1 MDGTDSPVMGKFDLA
16 KAILETGSFY
26 WKATTQFTLASGRV
40 SEYYVNCKQL
50 LAHPQYRRI
59 LAELIAQHLK
69 GWDVQAVGGMEIGA
83 IPIAT
88 AVSDYVYDRT
98 GRELRTFVVRKKAKD
113 HGMKHAVEGAFQ
125 AGDRV
130 LVVDDVLT
138 TGQATI
144 DAITQARAA
153 GLDVTQALVIVD
165 RQEDNGRQ
173 RVEALGVP
181 LTSLLTLQDL
191 KDLKGKPDA

>member
-1 MDGTDSPVMGKFDLA
+1 MGKMDLA
-16 KAILETGSFY
+16 KAVLETGSFH
-26 WKATTQFTLASGRV
+26 WKATPQFTLASGRV

-50 LAHPQYRRI
+50 LAHPRYRRI

-69 GWDVQAVGGMEIGA
+69 GWDVQAIGGMEIGA

-88 AVSDYVYDRT
+88 AVSDYVFDRT
-98 GRELRTFVVRKKAKD
+98 DRELRTFVVRKKAKD

-153 GLDVTQALVIVD
+153 GLEVTQALVIVD

-173 RVEALGVP
+173 RVEALGVS

-191 KDLKGKPDA
+191 KELKGAPDA

>member
-1 MDGTDSPVMGKFDLA
+1 MGTSDLA
-16 KAILETGSFY
+16 KAILETGSFH
-26 WKATTQFTLASGRV
+26 WKATAQFTLASGRA

-50 LAHPQYRRI
+50 LSHPRYRKI
-59 LAELIAQHLK
+59 LAELIAERLK

-88 AVSDYVYDRT
+88 AVSDYVYDRI
-98 GRELRTFVVRKKAKD
+98 GRELRTFVVRKKPKD
-113 HGMKHAVEGAFQ
+113 HGMKHTVEGAFQ
-125 AGDRV
+125 SGDRV
-130 LVVDDVLT
+130 LILDDVLT

-153 GLDVTQALVIVD
+153 GLNVAQALVIVD
-165 RQEDNGRQ
+165 RGEDNGRR

-191 KDLKGKPDA
+191 KNLKGKPDA

>member
-1 MDGTDSPVMGKFDLA
+1 MGKLELA
-16 KAILETGSFY
+16 KAMIETGSFH
-26 WKATTQFTLASGRV
+26 WEATPRFTLASGRV
-40 SEYYVNCKQL
+40 SEYYVNSKQYL
-50 LAHPQYRRI
+50 SQPGYRRSV
-59 LAELIAQHLK
+59 AELFMDHLT
-69 GWDVQAVGGMEIGA
+69 GWDVQAIGGMEIGA

-88 AVSDYVYDRT
+88 SISDYVFT
-98 GRELRTFVVRKKAKD
+98 QKARELRTFVVRKKMKD
-113 HGMKHAVEGAFQ
+113 HVMKHAVEGSFQ

-130 LVVDDVLT
+130 VVVDDVLT

-153 GLDVTQALVIVD
+153 GLDVRHALVLVD
-165 RQEDNGRQ
+165 RQEDGGRQ

>member
-1 MDGTDSPVMGKFDLA
+1 MGKFDLA
-16 KAILETGSFY
+16 KAVLETGSFH
-26 WKATTQFTLASGRV
+26 WKAVPGFTLASGRV

-50 LAHPQYRRI
+50 LSHPKYRRI

-69 GWDVQAVGGMEIGA
+69 GWDVQAIGGMEIGA
-83 IPIAT
+83 IPIVT

-98 GRELRTFVVRKKAKD
+98 GRELRTFVVRKKPKD

-130 LVVDDVLT
+130 LILDDVLT

-153 GLDVTQALVIVD
+153 GLDVCQALVIVD

-191 KDLKGKPDA
+191 KELKGRPDA

>member
-1 MDGTDSPVMGKFDLA
+1 MGKFDLA
-16 KAILETGSFY
+16 SALLETGSFH
-26 WKATTQFTLASGRV
+26 WKATPQFTLASGRA

-83 IPIAT
+83 IPIST

-125 AGDRV
+125 PGDRV
-130 LVVDDVLT
+130 LIVDDVLT

-153 GLDVTQALVIVD
+153 GLDVQQALVIVD

>member
-1 MDGTDSPVMGKFDLA
+1 MGKLDLA
-16 KAILETGSFY
+16 KAILATGSFH
-26 WKATTQFTLASGRV
+26 WKTRPQFTLASGRV

-50 LAHPQYRRI
+50 LSHPKYRRI
-59 LAELIAQHLK
+59 LAELIAEHLK
-69 GWDVQAVGGMEIGA
+69 GWDIQAVGGMEIGA

-98 GRELRTFVVRKKAKD
+98 GRELRTFVVRKKPKD

-125 AGDRV
+125 SGDRV
-130 LVVDDVLT
+130 LILDDVLT

-144 DAITQARAA
+144 DAITQARAG
-153 GLDVTQALVIVD
+153 GLVVRQALGVDD
-165 RQEDNGRQ
+165 RQEEGGRQ
-173 RVEALGVP
+173 RVEALGIP

-191 KDLKGKPDA
+191 KDLRGKPGE

>member
-1 MDGTDSPVMGKFDLA
+1 MGKLDLA
-16 KAILETGSFY
+16 KAILETGSFH
-26 WKATTQFTLASGRV
+26 WKMTPQFTLASGRV
-40 SEYYVNCKQL
+40 SQYYVDCKQL
-50 LAHPQYRRI
+50 LSHPKYRRI
-59 LAELIAQHLK
+59 LAELIAEHLK

-88 AVSDYVYDRT
+88 AVSDYMYDRT
-98 GRELRTFVVRKKAKD
+98 GRELRTFVVRKKPKD
-113 HGMKHAVEGAFQ
+113 HGMKHALEGAFQ
-125 AGDRV
+125 PGDRV

-153 GLDVTQALVIVD
+153 VLDVRYALVLVD
-165 RQEDNGRQ
+165 RQEDSGRQ

-181 LTSLLTLQDL
+181 LSSLLTLQDL
-191 KDLKGKPDA
+191 KDLKGHPDV

>member
-1 MDGTDSPVMGKFDLA
+1 MGKLDLA
-16 KAILETGSFY
+16 KAILATGSFH
-26 WKATTQFTLASGRV
+26 WKATPQFTLASGRI

-50 LAHPQYRRI
+50 LSHPKYRRL
-59 LAELIAQHLK
+59 LAELIADHLK

-88 AVSDYVYDRT
+88 AVTDYVYDRT
-98 GRELRTFVVRKKAKD
+98 GRELRTFVVRKMPKD

-125 AGDRV
+125 PGDRV
-130 LVVDDVLT
+130 VVVDDVLT

-144 DAITQARAA
+144 DAIEQARAA
-153 GLDVTQALVIVD
+153 GLNVRHALVLVD
-165 RQEDNGRQ
+165 RQEDNARQ

-191 KDLKGKPDA
+191 KDLKGHPDP

>member
-1 MDGTDSPVMGKFDLA
+1 MGKLDLA
-16 KAILETGSFY
+16 KAILATGSFH
-26 WKATTQFTLASGRV
+26 WKTRPQFTLASGRV

-50 LAHPQYRRI
+50 LSHPKYRRL
-59 LAELIAQHLK
+59 LAELIADHLK
-69 GWDVQAVGGMEIGA
+69 GWDIQAVGGMEIGA

-88 AVSDYVYDRT
+88 AVADYVYDRT
-98 GRELRTFVVRKKAKD
+98 GGELRTFVVRKKPKD
-113 HGMKHAVEGAFQ
+113 HGMKHGVEGAFES
-125 AGDRV
+125 GDRV

-144 DAITQARAA
+144 DAITHARAA
-153 GLDVTQALVIVD
+153 GLGRPHALGPGD
-165 RQEDNGRQ
+165 RQGAGGRA

-191 KDLKGKPDA
+191 KNLKGQPDP

>member
-1 MDGTDSPVMGKFDLA
+1 MGKFDLA
-16 KAILETGSFY
+16 KAVLETGSFH
-26 WKATTQFTLASGRV
+26 WKAVPGFTLASGRV

-50 LAHPQYRRI
+50 LSHPKYRRI

-69 GWDVQAVGGMEIGA
+69 GWDVQAIGGMEIGA

-88 AVSDYVYDRT
+88 AVSDYVYDHT
-98 GRELRTFVVRKKAKD
+98 GRELRTFVIRKKPKD

-130 LVVDDVLT
+130 LILDDVLT

-153 GLDVTQALVIVD
+153 GLDVQQALVIVD

-191 KDLKGKPDA
+191 KELKGRPDA

>member
-1 MDGTDSPVMGKFDLA
+1 MGKFDLA
-16 KAILETGSFY
+16 KAVLETGSFH
-26 WKATTQFTLASGRV
+26 WKAVPGFTLASGRV

-50 LAHPQYRRI
+50 LSHPKYRRI

-69 GWDVQAVGGMEIGA
+69 GWDVQAIGGMEIGA

-88 AVSDYVYDRT
+88 AVADYVYDRT
-98 GRELRTFVVRKKAKD
+98 GRELRTFVVRKKPKD

-125 AGDRV
+125 AGDRI
-130 LVVDDVLT
+130 LILDDVLT

-153 GLDVTQALVIVD
+153 GLDVRQALVIVD

-191 KDLKGKPDA
+191 KELKGRPDA

>member
-1 MDGTDSPVMGKFDLA
+1 MGKSELA
-16 KAILETGSFY
+16 KAMLDSGAFHWEQTPR
-26 WKATTQFTLASGRV
+26 FTLASGRV

-50 LAHPQYRRI
+50 LSHPRYRRI
-59 LAELIAQHLK
+59 IAELIADQLAE
-69 GWDVQAVGGMEIGA
+69 WDLQAIGGMEIGA

-88 AVSDYVYDRT
+88 SVSDYVFMQK

-113 HGMKHAVEGAFQ
+113 HGMKHTVEGSFLT
-125 AGDRV
+125 GDRV
-130 LVVDDVLT
+130 IVVDDVLT

-144 DAITQARAA
+144 DAIQQARTA
-153 GLDVTQALVIVD
+153 GLNVQHALVIVD
-165 RQEDNGRQ
+165 RGEDHGRD

-191 KDLKGKPDA
+191 KDLQGKPNQ

>member
-1 MDGTDSPVMGKFDLA
+1 MGKLDLA
-16 KAILETGSFY
+16 KALLETGSFH
-26 WKATTQFTLASGRV
+26 WKTTPQFTLASGRV

-50 LAHPQYRRI
+50 LSHPKYRRI
-59 LAELIAQHLK
+59 LAELIAEHLK
-69 GWDVQAVGGMEIGA
+69 GWDIQAVGGMEIGA

-88 AVSDYVYDRT
+88 AISDYVYDRK
-98 GRELRTFVVRKKAKD
+98 GSELRTFVVRRKAKD

-125 AGDRV
+125 PGDRV

-153 GLDVTQALVIVD
+153 GLDVRHALVLVD

-191 KDLKGKPDA
+191 KDLKGRPDA

>member
-1 MDGTDSPVMGKFDLA
+1 MGKLDLA
-16 KAILETGSFY
+16 KAILTTGSFH
-26 WKATTQFTLASGRV
+26 WRATPQFTLASGRV

-50 LAHPQYRRI
+50 LSHPKYRRL
-59 LAELIAQHLK
+59 LAELIADHLK

-88 AVSDYVYDRT
+88 AVTDYVYDRT

-125 AGDRV
+125 PGDRV
-130 LVVDDVLT
+130 AVMDDVLT

-144 DAITQARAA
+144 DAIEQARAA
-153 GLDVTQALVIVD
+153 GLNVRHALVLVD

-191 KDLKGKPDA
+191 KDLKGHPDP

>member
-1 MDGTDSPVMGKFDLA
+1 MGKLDLA
-16 KAILETGSFY
+16 KAILATGSFH
-26 WKATTQFTLASGRV
+26 WKTRPQFTLASGRV

-50 LAHPQYRRI
+50 LSHPKYRRL
-59 LAELIAQHLK
+59 LAGLIADHLK
-69 GWDVQAVGGMEIGA
+69 GWDIQAVGGMEIGA

-98 GRELRTFVVRKKAKD
+98 GRALRTFVVRKMPKD
-113 HGMKHAVEGAFQ
+113 HGMKHAVEGAIQ
-125 AGDRV
+125 PGDRV

-153 GLDVTQALVIVD
+153 GLDVRHALVLVD
-165 RQEDNGRQ
+165 RQEDGGRQ

-181 LTSLLTLQDL
+181 LTSLLTLEDL

>member
-1 MDGTDSPVMGKFDLA
+1 MGKLDLT
-16 KAILETGSFY
+16 KAILETGSFH
-26 WKATTQFTLASGRV
+26 WKTTPQFTLASGRV
-40 SEYYVNCKQL
+40 SQYYVDCKQL
-50 LAHPQYRRI
+50 LSHPKYRRI
-59 LAELIAQHLK
+59 LAELIADHLK
-69 GWDVQAVGGMEIGA
+69 GWEVQAVGGMEIGA

-98 GRELRTFVVRKKAKD
+98 GRELRTFVVRKKPKD
-113 HGMKHAVEGAFQ
+113 HGTKHAVEGAFIS
-125 AGDRV
+125 GDRV

-153 GLDVTQALVIVD
+153 GLDVRQALVLVD
-165 RQEDNGRQ
+165 RQEDGGRQ
-173 RVEALGVP
+173 RVEVLGVP

>member
-1 MDGTDSPVMGKFDLA
+1 MGKLDLA
-16 KAILETGSFY
+16 KALLETGSFH
-26 WKATTQFTLASGRV
+26 WKTTPQFTLASGRV

-50 LAHPQYRRI
+50 LSHPKYRRI
-59 LAELIAQHLK
+59 LAELIADHLK
-69 GWDVQAVGGMEIGA
+69 SWDVQAVGGMEIGA

-98 GRELRTFVVRKKAKD
+98 GRELRTFVARKKPKD

-125 AGDRV
+125 PGDR
-130 LVVDDVLT
+130 VLT

-153 GLDVTQALVIVD
+153 GLDVRHALVLVD
-165 RQEDNGRQ
+165 RQEDGGRQ

-191 KDLKGKPDA
+191 KNLKGKPDA

>member
-1 MDGTDSPVMGKFDLA
+1 MSTHDLA
-16 KAILETGSFY
+16 KAVLETGSFH
-26 WKATTQFTLASGRV
+26 WKATPQFTLASGRA

-50 LAHPQYRRI
+50 LSHPHHRRTM
-59 LAELIAQHLK
+59 AELIAAHLTD
-69 GWDVQAVGGMEIGA
+69 WEVHALGGMEIGA
-83 IPIAT
+83 IPMAT
-88 AVSDYVYDRT
+88 TVSDYVYDRT
-98 GRELRTFVVRKKAKD
+98 GRALRTFVVRKKPKG

-130 LVVDDVLT
+130 LILDDVLT

-165 RQEDNGRQ
+165 RQEDGGRQ
-173 RVEALGVP
+173 RVEALGLS

-191 KDLKGKPDA
+191 KDLKGRPDS

>member
-1 MDGTDSPVMGKFDLA
+1 MGKLDLA
-16 KAILETGSFY
+16 KAILAAGSFH
-26 WKATTQFTLASGRV
+26 WKTRPQFTLASGRV

-50 LAHPQYRRI
+50 LSHPKYRRL
-59 LAELIAQHLK
+59 LAELIADHLK
-69 GWDVQAVGGMEIGA
+69 GWDIQAVGGMEIGA

-88 AVSDYVYDRT
+88 AVADYVYDRT
-98 GRELRTFVVRKKAKD
+98 GGELRTFVVRKKPKD
-113 HGMKHAVEGAFQ
+113 NGMKHAVGGAFES
-125 AGDRV
+125 GDRV

-144 DAITQARAA
+144 DAITHARAA
-153 GLDVTQALVIVD
+153 GLDVRHALVLVD
-165 RQEDNGRQ
+165 RQEDGGRA

-191 KDLKGKPDA
+191 KNLKGQPDP

>member
-1 MDGTDSPVMGKFDLA
+1 MVVTRHIMA
-16 KAILETGSFY
+16 KADLVEAILVTGSFH
-26 WKATTQFTLASGRV
+26 WKATPQFKLASGRS

-50 LAHPQYRRI
+50 LSYPRYRRY
-59 LAELIAQHLK
+59 LAELIVEHLK
-69 GWDVQAVGGMEIGA
+69 GWDLDAVGGMEIGA

-88 AVSDYVYDRT
+88 VVSDYYFSQT
-98 GRELRTFVVRKKAKD
+98 GHELRTFVVRKTPKD
-113 HGMKHAVEGAFQ
+113 HGMKHAVEGAFKT
-125 AGDRV
+125 GDRV
-130 LVVDDVLT
+130 LIVDDVLT

-144 DAITQARAA
+144 DAIAQARAA
-153 GLDVTQALVIVD
+153 GLDVRHALVIVD

-191 KDLKGKPDA
+191 KSRKGQPDV

>member
-1 MDGTDSPVMGKFDLA
+1 MGKSELA
-16 KAILETGSFY
+16 RAMLQSGAFHWEPTPR
-26 WKATTQFTLASGRV
+26 FTLASGRV

-50 LAHPQYRRI
+50 LSHPRYRRMI
-59 LAELIAQHLK
+59 AELIADHVAA
-69 GWDVQAVGGMEIGA
+69 WDIHAIGGMEIGA

-88 AVSDYVYDRT
+88 SVSDYLFIQK

-113 HGMKHAVEGAFQ
+113 HGLKHTVEGSFQ

-130 LVVDDVLT
+130 IVVDDVLT

-144 DAITQARAA
+144 DAIHQARTA
-153 GLDVTQALVIVD
+153 GLDVRHALVIVD
-165 RQEDNGRQ
+165 RGEDQGRE
-173 RVEALGVP
+173 RVEAAGVP

-191 KDLKGKPDA
+191 KDLKGSPSQ

>member
-1 MDGTDSPVMGKFDLA
+1 MGKLDLA
-16 KAILETGSFY
+16 KAILETGSFH
-26 WKATTQFTLASGRV
+26 WKTTPQFALASGRV
-40 SEYYVNCKQL
+40 SEYYVNCKQIL
-50 LAHPQYRRI
+50 SHPRYRRMM
-59 LAELIAQHLK
+59 AELIAERLA

-88 AVSDYVYDRT
+88 AVSDYVFDRT
-98 GRELRTFVVRKKAKD
+98 GRELRTFVVRKKPKD
-113 HGMKHAVEGAFQ
+113 HGMKHAVDGAFQ

-130 LVVDDVLT
+130 LIVDDVLT

-144 DAITQARAA
+144 DAIAQARAA
-153 GLDVTQALVIVD
+153 GLDVRQALVLVD

-191 KDLKGKPDA
+191 KDLKGQPDAR

>member
-1 MDGTDSPVMGKFDLA
+1 MGKLDLA
-16 KAILETGSFY
+16 KAILETGSFH
-26 WKATTQFTLASGRV
+26 WKTTPQFTLASGRV

-50 LAHPQYRRI
+50 VAHPKYRRI
-59 LAELIAQHLK
+59 FAELIADHLK
-69 GWDVQAVGGMEIGA
+69 GWEVQAVGGMEIGA

-125 AGDRV
+125 PGDRV

-153 GLDVTQALVIVD
+153 GLED
-165 RQEDNGRQ
+165 RKSTRLNSSHSQISYA
-173 RVEALGVP
+173 VFC
-181 LTSLLTLQDL
+181 L
-191 KDLKGKPDA
+191 KKK

>member
-1 MDGTDSPVMGKFDLA
+1 MGKLDLA
-16 KAILETGSFY
+16 KAILETGSFH
-26 WKATTQFTLASGRV
+26 WKTTPQFTLASGRV

-50 LAHPQYRRI
+50 LSHPKYRRI
-59 LAELIAQHLK
+59 FAELIADHLK
-69 GWDVQAVGGMEIGA
+69 GWEVQAVGGMEIGA

-125 AGDRV
+125 PGDRV

-144 DAITQARAA
+144 DAITHARAA
-153 GLDVTQALVIVD
+153 GLDVRHALVLVD
-165 RQEDNGRQ
+165 RQGNGGRPRVQGLGGPPPRPLPPPGLENPQGPPGPQ
-173 RVEALGVP
+173 RP
-181 LTSLLTLQDL
+181 
-191 KDLKGKPDA
+191 